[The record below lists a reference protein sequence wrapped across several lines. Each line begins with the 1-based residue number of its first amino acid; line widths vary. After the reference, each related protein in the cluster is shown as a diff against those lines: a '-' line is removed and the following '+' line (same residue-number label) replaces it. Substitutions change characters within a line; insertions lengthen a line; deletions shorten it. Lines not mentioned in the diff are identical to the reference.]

1 MCANLPVVDPRKIQC
16 PVLIVRGEHDGIA
29 AEADLLDFFALLPH
43 KDKQFVF
50 LPGQAHVGPLGT
62 NRHRFFHVLH
72 AFLTMPPRTDAR
84 ADKKERN

>member
-1 MCANLPVVDPRKIQC
+1 VRASARGGPAEDPV

-29 AEADLLDFFALLPH
+29 TEEDLIAFFALLPH

-62 NRHRFFHVLH
+62 NRYRFFHVIQ
-72 AFLTMPPRTDAR
+72 AFLTMPPRKDVVANR
-84 ADKKERN
+84 KEGY